1 MNGFNFNLQ
10 KVLDVRSIQEDKA
23 QNEFLQ
29 ARQKKK
35 EIEDKLQQMNQ
46 TKNQV
51 YSYLR
56 RDAESSVEKTIQAR
70 QFLQRHKQKI
80 DRQQE
85 LLQSQHQEVEE
96 RQDELVEK
104 QKKRK
109 VLEKLKDKEFE
120 DYQADFLQTQQRM
133 LDEMGQRIQQK
144 VRE

>member
-70 QFLQRHKQKI
+70 QFLQRHKQRI
-80 DRQQE
+80 DREQQ

-96 RQDELVEK
+96 KQDELVEK

-144 VRE
+144 VR